1 MADSLAFHARV
12 QRAFT
17 LAQREARAARQATLY
32 PAHLLLGVAREQR
45 EHRQTRPTLAMP
57 IVWLRPH
64 PDITEVPVAWKRQ
77 NRELIVW
84 LRRLLLE
91 RYGEESSA
99 PTAPALSD
107 TSKQAL
113 RSACLAARAQQKTTL
128 TVHHLLLGLLDTQLI
143 DAYLL
148 AAITPFMSS
157 LFESNRLDTTAGV

>member
-1 MADSLAFHARV
+1 MADPFAFHTRV

-17 LAQREARAARQATLY
+17 LAQREAHVAEQATLY

-45 EHRQTRPTLAMP
+45 EHRQARPTLSMP
-57 IVWLRPH
+57 VVWLRSH
-64 PDITEVPVAWKRQ
+64 PNITEISREWMRQ

-91 RYGEESSA
+91 RYGEEGTASA
-99 PTAPALSD
+99 APVLSD
-107 TSKQAL
+107 ASKQAL

-128 TVHHLLLGLLDTQLI
+128 TVHHLLLGLLDTQVV
-143 DAYLL
+143 DAYLS

-157 LFESNRLDTTAGV
+157 LFEPERPDNATGL